1 MIILSLQHIQKSF
14 GANVVLKDVC
24 LTLQKGQHMGL
35 VGVNGCGKTT
45 LMRII
50 AGLESF
56 DGGDKNLSREIKL
69 GYLAQQGQVR
79 EDYTVWQELE
89 DAFSDVKSMEKRLRE
104 LEGLMAD
111 HAQDGEMLRRLGGE
125 YARLTDE
132 FEKADGYA
140 WKSAIYGVLAG
151 LGFQKEQYDQLAG
164 QLSGG
169 ERTRLC
175 LARMLLQK
183 PDLLL
188 LDEPTNHLDLQA
200 IDWLETYLR
209 DYKGTVLIISH
220 DRYFLDHVCD
230 CMAELL
236 LGAVEQYNGNYTRY
250 MDQRSERFE
259 SRMKAYSLQ
268 QKEITREQ
276 VIIARYRSFN
286 REKSIRA
293 AESREKR
300 LQKIERL
307 DKPQDES
314 QIRFSFEAA
323 RRPGDDVLMVKN
335 LRKSFG
341 ERTLFS
347 GLNLH
352 LRAGDRVA
360 LIGPN
365 GAGKST
371 LLRCLTGELPPDD
384 GTVRLG
390 ANVDLGYYDQ
400 HQAHLHPEKTVLNEV
415 WDDFP
420 RLMQYEVRGALG
432 LFLFTGD
439 DVFMP
444 VSTLSGG
451 EKGRVALTK
460 LMLRKN
466 NVLLLDEPTNH
477 LDMDSREVLEQAL
490 ADFPGTILAISHDRY
505 FINRFAGR
513 VAVFTEEGLK
523 EYAGNYDDYLN
534 QTIRGAAT
542 QDAQPMMTRTEME
555 KEKRKARMVRER
567 VKEAKEQ
574 AEAIEKEIAGLEQT
588 ISDLETLM
596 ALPET
601 YQDPAK
607 AAQAARDYQSAKDRL
622 ASLYDDWEEADRAL
636 QELMDAQAE
645 QAASEG

>member
-1 MIILSLQHIQKSF
+1 M
-14 GANVVLKDVC
+14 
-24 LTLQKGQHMGL
+24 
-35 VGVNGCGKTT
+35 
-45 LMRII
+45 
-50 AGLESF
+50 
-56 DGGDKNLSREIKL
+56 
-69 GYLAQQGQVR
+69 
-79 EDYTVWQELE
+79 
-89 DAFSDVKSMEKRLRE
+89 
-104 LEGLMAD
+104 
-111 HAQDGEMLRRLGGE
+111 
-125 YARLTDE
+125 
-132 FEKADGYA
+132 
-140 WKSAIYGVLAG
+140 
-151 LGFQKEQYDQLAG
+151 
-164 QLSGG
+164 
-169 ERTRLC
+169 
-175 LARMLLQK
+175 
-183 PDLLL
+183 
-188 LDEPTNHLDLQA
+188 
-200 IDWLETYLR
+200 
-209 DYKGTVLIISH
+209 
-220 DRYFLDHVCD
+220 
-230 CMAELL
+230 
-236 LGAVEQYNGNYTRY
+236 
-250 MDQRSERFE
+250 
-259 SRMKAYSLQ
+259 
-268 QKEITREQ
+268 
-276 VIIARYRSFN
+276 
-286 REKSIRA
+286 
-293 AESREKR
+293 
-300 LQKIERL
+300 
-307 DKPQDES
+307 
-314 QIRFSFEAA
+314 
-323 RRPGDDVLMVKN
+323 
-335 LRKSFG
+335 
-341 ERTLFS
+341 
-347 GLNLH
+347 
-352 LRAGDRVA
+352 A